1 MKKTE
6 AQKIILQYKPHEG
19 FFDISV
25 KPDGLTD
32 MEYAEIL
39 NTQNFIA
46 EQNKNV
52 EYLKNHDRNTFDELR
67 ELAGKLQITIFR
79 YWGNSV
85 FV

>member
-6 AQKIILQYKPHEG
+6 AQKIILQYKPHKV

-32 MEYAEIL
+32 IEYAEIL

-52 EYLKNHDRNTFDELR
+52 EYLRNHDRNTFDELS
-67 ELAGKLQITIFR
+67 ELAGKLQIVILK
-79 YWGNSV
+79 YWGDSV